1 MSTATLT
8 RWHVLAIALLAVA
21 ALIAWLGY
29 ADRELAI
36 RLADLG
42 LCR

>member
-1 MSTATLT
+1 MTAAPLT
-8 RWHVLAIALLAVA
+8 RWHVLAVALIAAA
-21 ALIAWLGY
+21 ALMAWLGY
-29 ADRELAI
+29 TDRELAI